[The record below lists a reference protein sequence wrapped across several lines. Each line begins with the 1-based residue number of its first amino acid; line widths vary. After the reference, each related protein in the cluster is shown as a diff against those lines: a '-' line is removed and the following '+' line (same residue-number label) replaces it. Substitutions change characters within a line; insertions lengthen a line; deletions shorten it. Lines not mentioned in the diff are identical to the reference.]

1 MNQLGV
7 NYRGSS
13 IVLYGKDI
21 AGYTSTRNIG
31 YSKDSETAALPG
43 DRAPEAPGLVRSGST
58 DGSVTPR
65 SLFGLL
71 RPSLHTALV
80 FSDAIGS
87 ASSLESI
94 AEVIRGQPAN
104 IAHAVLIVKQ
114 GLDRLN
120 QVPVND
126 VFDETLI
133 DAEGYAFEGYHV
145 AADQGIR
152 EGPVVVVV
160 RPDGVIGARVRDAE
174 GIARY
179 FHGIFESP
187 ASST

>member
-58 DGSVTPR
+58 DGSATPT

-80 FSDAIGS
+80 FSDTIGS

-94 AEVIRGQPAN
+94 AEVVRGQPAN
-104 IAHAVLIVKQ
+104 FVHAVLIVK
-114 GLDRLN
+114 GLDRPN
-120 QVPVND
+120 QVPAND

-179 FHGIFESP
+179 FHGILKSP
-187 ASST
+187 TSST